1 MNIRLVCLCE
11 RFVQFGVSSTGDEFA
26 LRDGSSLFCKE
37 DHDVLEKS
45 NQNSLTLLE
54 SNNNN
59 TTIQNNNSVMIS
71 GSRKMSLSNNH
82 FSELG
87 SVSGNA
93 SLSLRRRDIRG
104 YLIIKKVSAI
114 LTRMTATDSCV
125 FRTRKTNI
133 PFQYS
138 GLPQKD
144 KTNGK
149 IKMSR
154 TTKTSQK
161 KCRPILCPIYTFQ
174 KSVSAAK
181 QFMLIESNFSLKNK
195 LYAAKFYLSLSV
207 CFYRDRIKCRERRK
221 LQNPTVRVEF

>member
-1 MNIRLVCLCE
+1 MGFLECE
-11 RFVQFGVSSTGDEFA
+11 HSSYVSLWAFIQIGVSSTGDEFA

-71 GSRKMSLSNNH
+71 GSRKSLNQ
-82 FSELG
+82 FSEHG
-87 SVSGNA
+87 SISGNV
-93 SLSLRRRDIRG
+93 SCRLWPHISWG
-104 YLIIKKVSAI
+104 YLIIKKVYAI

-154 TTKTSQK
+154 TTWTSEKNAAQFFVQFT
-161 KCRPILCPIYTFQ
+161 LFQ
-174 KSVSAAK
+174 KAYRPP
-181 QFMLIESNFSLKNK
+181 NSL
-195 LYAAKFYLSLSV
+195 
-207 CFYRDRIKCRERRK
+207 C
-221 LQNPTVRVEF
+221 

>member
-1 MNIRLVCLCE
+1 M
-11 RFVQFGVSSTGDEFA
+11 
-26 LRDGSSLFCKE
+26 
-37 DHDVLEKS
+37 LEKS

-71 GSRKMSLSNNH
+71 GSRKMSLSNHH
-82 FSELG
+82 FSEHG
-87 SVSGNA
+87 SVSGNV
-93 SLSLRRRDIRG
+93 SCRLCRRDTRR

-114 LTRMTATDSCV
+114 LTPMTATDSCV

-144 KTNGK
+144 KTNGE

-154 TTKTSQK
+154 TTWTSQK
-161 KCRPILCPIYTFQ
+161 SAAQFFVQFTLFQ
-174 KSVSAAK
+174 KAYRPP
-181 QFMLIESNFSLKNK
+181 NSL
-195 LYAAKFYLSLSV
+195 
-207 CFYRDRIKCRERRK
+207 C
-221 LQNPTVRVEF
+221 

>member
-1 MNIRLVCLCE
+1 MGFLECE
-11 RFVQFGVSSTGDEFA
+11 HSSCVSLWEFCSNRRFFKTGDEFA

-45 NQNSLTLLE
+45 NSLTLLE

-93 SLSLRRRDIRG
+93 SFSLRRQDSRG

-114 LTRMTATDSCV
+114 LARVTATDSCV
-125 FRTRKTNI
+125 SGTRKTNI

-154 TTKTSQK
+154 TTKTSQR
-161 KCRPILCPIYTFQ
+161 KCRPILCPIYTFR
-174 KSVSAAK
+174 KAYRPP
-181 QFMLIESNFSLKNK
+181 NSL
-195 LYAAKFYLSLSV
+195 
-207 CFYRDRIKCRERRK
+207 C
-221 LQNPTVRVEF
+221 

>member
-1 MNIRLVCLCE
+1 MWTISCLCE
-11 RFVQFGVSSTGDEFA
+11 RLFKCGISSTGDEFA

-71 GSRKMSLSNNH
+71 GSRKMSLGNH
-82 FSELG
+82 FSEHG
-87 SVSGNA
+87 SVSGNIA
-93 SLSLRRRDIRG
+93 WRRAVRG
-104 YLIIKKVSAI
+104 YLIIKKVF
-114 LTRMTATDSCV
+114 TRVTSSCV

-138 GLPQKD
+138 GLPQKN
-144 KTNGK
+144 KTNGE

-154 TTKTSQK
+154 TTETSQG

-174 KSVSAAK
+174 KAYRPP
-181 QFMLIESNFSLKNK
+181 NSL
-195 LYAAKFYLSLSV
+195 
-207 CFYRDRIKCRERRK
+207 C
-221 LQNPTVRVEF
+221 